1 MNTIKVISRYGDFFF
16 FNMSLI
22 KVETGYLH
30 QETTSLLPSSFT
42 LTLLMQRGNM
52 VDELTWG
59 LTTDGR
65 NEKAQC
71 QSHYTSL
78 WKKERDTNQPLPAR
92 QGSWLHGEPS
102 ARFPPF
108 HQLYSSSSNQLKD
121 RDLICCH
128 SSPACFFF
136 FVFFQM
142 TGGVR
147 ELLWS
152 WCEPSKGEKFQGFQ
166 RFPTEQKSN
175 H

>member
-1 MNTIKVISRYGDFFF
+1 MAIFFF

-136 FVFFQM
+136 LFFFRWQAEYASCC
-142 TGGVR
+142 GVDVNQAR
-147 ELLWS
+147 EKNFKA
-152 WCEPSKGEKFQGFQ
+152 SKDSPLSRKAII
-166 RFPTEQKSN
+166 RN
-175 H
+175 